1 MNSLILDC
9 SCGMNVYVVK
19 NDEVFSFEDKT
30 QNKHSDE
37 ILKIIDSLLSDAKI
51 SIHEINNIGVL

>member
-1 MNSLILDC
+1 MNNLILDC

-19 NDEVFSFEDKT
+19 DEQNFSFEDKT

-37 ILKIIDSLLSDAKI
+37 ILNVIDDLLKKAKIDSKNL
-51 SIHEINNIGVL
+51 

>member
-9 SCGMNVYVVK
+9 SCGMNVYVVAGEK
-19 NDEVFSFEDKT
+19 QFVFENKT

-37 ILKIIDSLLSDAKI
+37 VLKVVDSLLCRPC
-51 SIHEINNIGVL
+51 